1 MKAADLCI
9 REIDALAVVTDSTV
23 VARLDAVLDDL
34 EARCQSPTE
43 AVLALEKVYAGFAS
57 RRRSIIATPFGRY
70 IARRI
75 DERQNLIL
83 QVAA

>member
-1 MKAADLCI
+1 MKVADLCI
-9 REIDALAVVTDSTV
+9 REIDALAAVTDSSV
-23 VARLDAVLDDL
+23 IARLDAVLDDL
-34 EARCQSPTE
+34 EAGCQSPTE
-43 AVLALEKVYAGFAS
+43 AVLALEKVYAGFS
-57 RRRSIIATPFGRY
+57 NRRRSLTGTPFGRY